1 MVKKKNETERNELLA
16 GHLFLFPSRFP
27 FRWKNVNNR
36 FSSVCRLSYTVE
48 LRKQK
53 KNKLS
58 AIYRLLV
65 FHFRPA
71 ARAHTHTHNDD
82 GNNNN
87 KKIWDHCSTEESQRG
102 ASSRYENRGT
112 CFVSLAGAWM
122 VRYVC
127 FYFLLPRDCWFE
139 SPAVLWT
146 HNNHGNEEKR
156 CLVWL
161 WVAWNKTAAHQ
172 ATSSFA
178 PQDGPQKKEEK
189 EKFVGQKEV
198 TCSVYMKFSCHPPTS
213 RGNKECVG

>member
-53 KNKLS
+53 KQIVRHLPS
-58 AIYRLLV
+58 PR
-65 FHFRPA
+65 FPFPPSC
-71 ARAHTHTHNDD
+71 ARAHTHNDD